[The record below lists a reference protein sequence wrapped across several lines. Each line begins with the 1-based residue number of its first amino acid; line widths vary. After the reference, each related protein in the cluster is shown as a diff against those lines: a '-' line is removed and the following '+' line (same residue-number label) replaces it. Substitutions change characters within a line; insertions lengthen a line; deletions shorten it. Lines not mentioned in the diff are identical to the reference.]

1 MNPGPERPREDP
13 FEAARQVGEVV
24 EGREDNLYRP
34 SLALGAQI
42 HVEAVQA

>member
-1 MNPGPERPREDP
+1 MNPGPGRPREDP

-34 SLALGAQI
+34 SLCAQI